1 MHVVFHEGDI
11 NSLSKSFELDESLR
25 ADVVCI
31 NGDYSV
37 GPLENIYNDDGVA
50 IRNNW
55 WAGVLAAGGYNVS
68 ENKLSD
74 EKVVEQI
81 KARLKDDEKEFIWIW
96 MAPNAKDVS
105 GYYWL
110 LPQLK
115 DFLGRVYIL
124 SLNNLPF
131 INEKG
136 GIFYPE
142 YLFEIPPREFLKAKV
157 LARLITVSEFEM
169 DTEEWE
175 KMRNENKMVRVFDGA
190 KKLSQHDADFY
201 DAHFL
206 AFIIPEWQKAN
217 KVVAQF
223 LSKSKLKVSEYF
235 IRWRMKELILKNVIA
250 TQGDIN
256 ALKELE
262 IKRLVPEQINQND
275 L

>member
-1 MHVVFHEGDI
+1 MHVVFHEEDI

-25 ADVVCI
+25 GEVICI
-31 NGDYSV
+31 NDDYSV
-37 GPLENIYNDDGVA
+37 GPLDVYSEEGITF
-50 IRNNW
+50 RKHW
-55 WAGVLAAGGYNVS
+55 WASVLAAGGYSIS
-68 ENKLSD
+68 ENNLGD
-74 EKVVEQI
+74 EAVVEQI
-81 KARLKDDEKEFIWIW
+81 KTKLKSDEKEFVWIW
-96 MAPNAKDVS
+96 MAANARDVS
-105 GYYWL
+105 GYFWL
-110 LPQLK
+110 LPQLR

-142 YLFEIPPREFLKAKV
+142 YLFEISAREFLKAKV
-157 LARLITVSEFEM
+157 LARLITLSEFEM
-169 DTEEWE
+169 DAEEWE
-175 KMRNENKMVRVFDGA
+175 KMRNENKIVRVFDGA

-235 IRWRMKELILKNVIA
+235 IKWRMKELILKNLIA
-250 TQGDIN
+250 AQGDIN
-256 ALKELE
+256 ALKDLE
-262 IKRLVPEQINQND
+262 IKRLIPEQINQNEF
-275 L
+275 